1 MVDLDRSINV
11 ARKTGKTELGVNSA
25 IKAAKNGDAKA
36 IVMASNA
43 PAEYQEDLEYYAGL
57 SGVPV
62 IIYPKSSQ
70 DLGIACG
77 RPHLTAFVTIFS
89 PGDSD
94 ILQAIE
100 N

>member
-11 ARKTGKTELGVNSA
+11 ATKSGKTEFGVKRA
-25 IKAAKNGDAKA
+25 LKAARNGDAIA

-43 PAEYQEDLEYYAGL
+43 PSEFQEDVTRYAGL
-57 SGVPV
+57 SEVP
-62 IIYPKSSQ
+62 IIVYPKSSQ

-77 RPHLTAFVTIFS
+77 RPHLTAFVTIFDA
-89 PGDSD
+89 GDSD
-94 ILQAIE
+94 IMQAV

>member
-1 MVDLDRSINV
+1 MVDLDRSISV
-11 ARKTGKTELGVNSA
+11 ATKSGKTEFGVKRA

-43 PAEYQEDLEYYAGL
+43 PKEMREDVSRYAEL
-57 SGVPV
+57 SEIPV
-62 IIYPKSSQ
+62 IEYPKSSQ

-89 PGDSD
+89 AGDSD
-94 ILQAIE
+94 ILNAI